1 MGAVGSAA
9 LTANAISFGILWFHR
24 MGDSNMRSAWI
35 CTRNDVLGNLA
46 VLLAAL
52 GVFGTGTGWPDL
64 VVAATMATLALQG
77 ASTVL
82 RQSLGE
88 LGQRR
93 PTVVPTISAVSL
105 RGGFILVAGR

>member
-1 MGAVGSAA
+1 
-9 LTANAISFGILWFHR
+9 
-24 MGDSNMRSAWI
+24 MRSAWI

-52 GVFGTGTGWPDL
+52 GVFGTAAGWPDIL
-64 VVAATMATLALQG
+64 VAATMAALALQG

-88 LGQRR
+88 MRQAAPVL
-93 PTVVPTISAVSL
+93 T
-105 RGGFILVAGR
+105 